1 MTLINE
7 DEAQS
12 LFISIHHKYMEICG
26 ILCVLGSH
34 RLRRSNQVGWTR
46 GRWVL

>member
-1 MTLINE
+1 MILINE
-7 DEAQS
+7 GETQS
-12 LFISIHHKYMEICG
+12 LFICIRHKYMEACS